1 MIRYDTITITKT
13 EMWSRVPKRAIDGEY
28 SVNAKATGFPCVR
41 NLQRKLDGPNKATG
55 VQQLLIPHDRR
66 RPLEFQGV
74 PENRAPGFAV
84 VGEEEFL
91 WSSDRG

>member
-1 MIRYDTITITKT
+1 
-13 EMWSRVPKRAIDGEY
+13 MWSKVPNRAIGIVGGGIDGEL
-28 SVNAKATGFPCVR
+28 SVNAKATGFPCVH

-55 VQQLLIPHDRR
+55 VQQLLIPLPHDRR

-74 PENRAPGFAV
+74 PENRAPGFAI

>member
-1 MIRYDTITITKT
+1 MKT
-13 EMWSRVPKRAIDGEY
+13 EMWSRVPNRAIGIIGGGIDGEP
-28 SVNAKATGFPCVR
+28 SVNAKATGVPCVQD
-41 NLQRKLDGPNKATG
+41 LQRKVDGPNKASG
-55 VQQLLIPHDRR
+55 VQQLLIPQDRR